1 MISSLSGLY
10 AFNSCYFFVNLKLVG
25 ESESAYFLF
34 LMESARCRTK
44 TISHYVHAGLFTIND
59 PKDSS

>member
-1 MISSLSGLY
+1 MVSIHVI
-10 AFNSCYFFVNLKLVG
+10 FFFNLKLVG

-59 PKDSS
+59 PKDAS